1 MAEAESRVLDVQ
13 LSQLER
19 CFGGAIPAVIATA
32 SGDGTPN
39 ITYLSRVHRVDDER
53 VALSNQFFS
62 KTVQNLAENPRA
74 SVLLLDPVSY
84 DQYRLSITYERTER
98 RGPVFERL
106 RGDVEALAALGGM
119 MEVFKLRAADIYRV
133 LSIEL
138 VPSAARRL
146 EDYQPPEADSGTVD
160 ASALAELASR
170 LARAGDLDTLV
181 SATVRALADLF
192 GYEHSGLLLLDE
204 DGTRLFTIASHGYD
218 SQGVGSEVAVGE
230 GLVGMAA
237 ARGTPLRIGN
247 LHQMNRYSRTVRR
260 SYEGAGDL
268 VPGHEIPV
276 PDLPDAQSRLAVPAL
291 ALGQLVGVLVVES
304 TEPVAF
310 TAADEATLTVVASIV
325 ASSVEAER
333 SRDRTELD
341 EVGAPQP
348 EPAVEV
354 AGGPVT
360 RVRFFDV
367 DGSTFLDGDYLIK
380 GVAGRLVWALL
391 GHHDREGRVDFTNR
405 EMRLDPTLDLP
416 PFRDNFESRLILLKR
431 RLDERE
437 APIRIVKTSRGCFRL
452 VVDGP
457 VALEVG

>member
-1 MAEAESRVLDVQ
+1 MAEAESRLLDVQ

-74 SVLLLDPVSY
+74 SVLLLDPVTY

-106 RGDVEALAALGGM
+106 RGEVEALAALGGM

-138 VPSAARRL
+138 VPSAARPAA
-146 EDYQPPEADSGTVD
+146 DYQPPEADAGTVD
-160 ASALAELASR
+160 ASVLADLASR

-192 GYEHSGLLLLDE
+192 AYEHSGLLLLDE

-218 SQGVGSEVAVGE
+218 VQGVGSEVAVGE

-260 SYEGAGDL
+260 SFEVTGDL
-268 VPGHEIPV
+268 APGHEIPV
-276 PDLPDAQSRLAVPAL
+276 PDLPDAESRLAVPAL

-304 TEPVAF
+304 TDPVAF

-325 ASSVEAER
+325 ASAVEAER
-333 SRDRTELD
+333 SRDRTEL
-341 EVGAPQP
+341 EEIGAPQP

-360 RVRFFDV
+360 RVRFFEV

-452 VVDGP
+452 VIDGP
-457 VALEVG
+457 VALETG

>member
-1 MAEAESRVLDVQ
+1 MAEAESRLLDVQ

-74 SVLLLDPVSY
+74 SVLLLDPVTY
-84 DQYRLSITYERTER
+84 DQYRLTIAYERTER

-106 RGDVEALAALGGM
+106 RGEVEALAALGGM

-133 LSIEL
+133 LNIEL
-138 VPSAARRL
+138 VPSAARAGSRTTSHRR
-146 EDYQPPEADSGTVD
+146 QTRARSTP
-160 ASALAELASR
+160 SALAELASR

-181 SATVRALADLF
+181 STTVRALADLF

-218 SQGVGSEVAVGE
+218 AQGVGSEVAVGE

-260 SYEGAGDL
+260 SFEGAGDL
-268 VPGHEIPV
+268 APGHEIPV

-304 TEPVAF
+304 TDPVAF

-325 ASSVEAER
+325 ASAVEAER
-333 SRDRTELD
+333 SRDRAELE
-341 EVGAPQP
+341 EVGDARSRNRRSRRRGARRRACGSSRSTAARSSTATTSSRASP
-348 EPAVEV
+348 V
-354 AGGPVT
+354 ASSGRCWAT
-360 RVRFFDV
+360 TTARA
-367 DGSTFLDGDYLIK
+367 GSTSPT
-380 GVAGRLVWALL
+380 GRCAS
-391 GHHDREGRVDFTNR
+391 T
-405 EMRLDPTLDLP
+405 
-416 PFRDNFESRLILLKR
+416 R
-431 RLDERE
+431 RSTCRPS
-437 APIRIVKTSRGCFRL
+437 ATTSR
-452 VVDGP
+452 
-457 VALEVG
+457 AA